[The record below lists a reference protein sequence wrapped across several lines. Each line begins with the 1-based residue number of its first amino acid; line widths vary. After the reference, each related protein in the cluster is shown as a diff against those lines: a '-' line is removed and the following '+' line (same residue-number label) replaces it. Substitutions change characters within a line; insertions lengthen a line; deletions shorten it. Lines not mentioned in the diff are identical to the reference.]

1 MKPTIFVTRP
11 VPEET
16 EAYLREHCLV
26 DKWEGDGPVP
36 RDRLLERLG
45 NAEGLLTSGG
55 KIDAELLDH
64 APRLRA
70 VSNISVGYNNFDL
83 AAMKARSIIGT
94 NTPEVL
100 NDTVADLIMGLV
112 LSAARR
118 IPELDRYVKEGRWR
132 RGDDEILFGL
142 DVHHKKL
149 GIVGMGGIGEAV
161 ARRGKFGFGMSVLYH
176 NRHRKPEAE
185 AALDAVYHS
194 LPELLREADFIVL
207 MTPLTPETKGLIGA
221 KEFALMK
228 ETAIFINASRGAT
241 VDESALVE
249 ALKSGKI
256 YGAGLDVFEHE
267 PVAPDHPLLT
277 MPNVVTLPH
286 IGSATEHTRNQ
297 MAMIAAQNLVLAL
310 KGHTPPNAVKELR

>member
-1 MKPTIFVTRP
+1 MKPTIFVARHIP
-11 VPEET
+11 DEAK
-16 EAYLREHCLV
+16 AYLKEHCLV
-26 DKWEGDGPVP
+26 DKWEGGGPIP
-36 RDRLLERLG
+36 RERLLERLG
-45 NAEGLLTSGG
+45 EAEGLLTSSVE
-55 KIDAELLDH
+55 INAELLAH

-70 VSNISVGYNNFDL
+70 VSTISVGYNNFDL
-83 AAMKARSIIGT
+83 AAMKARGIIGM

-100 NDTVADLIMGLV
+100 DETVADLIMGLI
-112 LSAARR
+112 LSTARR

-132 RGDDEILFGL
+132 RGDDEVLFGL

-185 AALDAVYHS
+185 AALDAVYLS
-194 LPELLREADFIVL
+194 LPELLREADFVVL

-221 KEFALMK
+221 AEFALMK
-228 ETAIFINASRGAT
+228 KTAIFINASRGAA
-241 VDESALVE
+241 VDESALFE
-249 ALKSGKI
+249 ALNSGRI

-267 PVAPDHPLLT
+267 PVAADHPLLS

-286 IGSATEHTRNQ
+286 IGSATESTRNQ
-297 MAMIAAQNLVLAL
+297 MAMVAAQNLVLAL
-310 KGHTPPNAVKELR
+310 KGQTPPNIVKELK

>member
-1 MKPTIFVTRP
+1 MKPTIFVARP
-11 VPEET
+11 IPEEA
-16 EAYLREHCLV
+16 EGYLREHCLV
-26 DKWEGDGPVP
+26 DKWEEGGPVP
-36 RDRLLERLG
+36 RERLLERIG

-83 AAMKARSIIGT
+83 AAMKARGIIGT

-100 NDTVADLIMGLV
+100 NDTVADLIMGLI

-185 AALDAVYHS
+185 AALDAVYLT

-207 MTPLTPETKGLIGA
+207 MTPLTSETRGLIGA
-221 KEFALMK
+221 AEFALMK

-241 VDESALVE
+241 VDESALIE
-249 ALKSGKI
+249 ALKSGQI

-310 KGHTPPNAVKELR
+310 KGHTPPNVVKELK

>member
-11 VPEET
+11 VPEEA

-83 AAMKARSIIGT
+83 AAMKARGIIGT

-100 NDTVADLIMGLV
+100 NDTVADLIMGLI
-112 LSAARR
+112 LSTARR

-132 RGDDEILFGL
+132 RGDDEVLFGL

-185 AALDAVYHS
+185 ADLDAAYLT

-221 KEFALMK
+221 AEFALMK

-249 ALKSGKI
+249 ALKSGQI

-310 KGHTPPNAVKELR
+310 KGHTPSNVVKELK

>member
-11 VPEET
+11 VPEEA

-83 AAMKARSIIGT
+83 AAMKARGIIGT

-100 NDTVADLIMGLV
+100 NDTVADLIMGLI

-118 IPELDRYVKEGRWR
+118 IPELDRYVKEGRWQR
-132 RGDDEILFGL
+132 SDDEILFGL

-185 AALDAVYHS
+185 AALDASYLT
-194 LPELLREADFIVL
+194 LPELMREADFIVL

-221 KEFALMK
+221 AEFALMK

-249 ALKSGKI
+249 ALKSGQI

-267 PVAPDHPLLT
+267 PVASDHPLLT

-310 KGHTPPNAVKELR
+310 KGHTPPNVVRELK

>member
-112 LSAARR
+112 LSTARR

-249 ALKSGKI
+249 ALKSGQI

>member
-1 MKPTIFVTRP
+1 MKPTIFVARP
-11 VPEET
+11 VPEEA

-36 RDRLLERLG
+36 RDCLLERLG

-83 AAMKARSIIGT
+83 AAMKARGIIGT

-100 NDTVADLIMGLV
+100 NDTVADLIMGLI

-132 RGDDEILFGL
+132 RSDDEILFGL

-185 AALDAVYHS
+185 AALDASYLA

-207 MTPLTPETKGLIGA
+207 MTPLTSETRGLIGA
-221 KEFALMK
+221 AEFALMK

-249 ALKSGKI
+249 ALKSGQI

-267 PVAPDHPLLT
+267 PVASDHPLLT

-310 KGHTPPNAVKELR
+310 KGHTPPNVVRELK

>member
-36 RDRLLERLG
+36 RDCLLERLG

-83 AAMKARSIIGT
+83 AAMKIRGIIGT

-100 NDTVADLIMGLV
+100 NDTVADLIMGLI
-112 LSAARR
+112 LSTARR

-132 RGDDEILFGL
+132 RGDDEVLFGL

-185 AALDAVYHS
+185 AALDAVYLT

-221 KEFALMK
+221 AEFALMK

-249 ALKSGKI
+249 ALNSGQI

-310 KGHTPPNAVKELR
+310 KGHTPPNVVKELK

>member
-1 MKPTIFVTRP
+1 MKPTIFVARP
-11 VPEET
+11 VPEEA

-83 AAMKARSIIGT
+83 AAMKARGIIGT

-100 NDTVADLIMGLV
+100 NDTVADLIMGLI

-132 RGDDEILFGL
+132 RGDDEVLFGL

-185 AALDAVYHS
+185 AALDAAYLT

-207 MTPLTPETKGLIGA
+207 MTPLTSETRGLIGA
-221 KEFALMK
+221 AEFALMK

-249 ALKSGKI
+249 ALKSGQI

-267 PVAPDHPLLT
+267 PVASDHPLLT

-310 KGHTPPNAVKELR
+310 KGHTPPNVVKELK

>member
-1 MKPTIFVTRP
+1 MNPTIFVARP
-11 VPEET
+11 IPEEA
-16 EAYLREHCLV
+16 EGYLREHCLV
-26 DKWEGDGPVP
+26 DKWEGGGPIP

-55 KIDAELLDH
+55 KINAELLEH

-83 AAMKARSIIGT
+83 AAMKARGIIGT

-100 NDTVADLIMGLV
+100 NDTVADLIMGLI

-161 ARRGKFGFGMSVLYH
+161 ARRGKLGFGMSVLYH

-185 AALDAVYHS
+185 DALDAVYLS
-194 LPELLREADFIVL
+194 LPELLSEADFIVL

-249 ALKSGKI
+249 ALKSGQI

-310 KGHTPPNAVKELR
+310 KGHTPPNVVKELR

>member
-11 VPEET
+11 VPEEA

-36 RDRLLERLG
+36 RERLLERLG

-83 AAMKARSIIGT
+83 AAMKARGIIGT

-100 NDTVADLIMGLV
+100 NDTVADLIMGLI

-176 NRHRKPEAE
+176 NRHRKPESE
-185 AALDAVYHS
+185 AALDASYLT
-194 LPELLREADFIVL
+194 LPELMREADFIVL

-221 KEFALMK
+221 AEFALMK

-249 ALKSGKI
+249 ALKSGQI

-267 PVAPDHPLLT
+267 PVASDHPLLT

-310 KGHTPPNAVKELR
+310 KGHTPPNVVKELK